1 MSYVLVLF
9 ATLSWC
15 NCSCYQKFNFLVVP
29 THPLKAD
36 NTFFIDITDHSMIQ
50 RIGKTIIALDVQ
62 NPIKQINGYCT
73 MYVHVFMYT
82 LCLVSVCVCLCVV
95 LDSDTSGIFVISFP
109 HPQHLSAMRSAISL
123 IRSSLIHRWAPS
135 PLQLVSQR

>member
-1 MSYVLVLF
+1 
-9 ATLSWC
+9 
-15 NCSCYQKFNFLVVP
+15 
-29 THPLKAD
+29 
-36 NTFFIDITDHSMIQ
+36 MIQ

-109 HPQHLSAMRSAISL
+109 HPQHPQP
-123 IRSSLIHRWAPS
+123 PS
-135 PLQLVSQR
+135 PIGLRHAVGHLFDQVLVDTPLGAFSAAVGLAAVALPCHPSHGRRQRQAIVQGPGLVTGPLGPKMAGE